1 MIKPVIPTAS
11 NPSPE
16 RKEKKY
22 AYCRKFTLP
31 TGPKSTFQALRSI
44 IDDFVLP
51 TLTDYQISTGLRNLV
66 GLDGSTLYTMEPLLL
81 QIVSEAIKNVSFPL
95 KQPTIKDLTL
105 IIAPKS
111 SCLSNSWTRG
121 KIHRDF
127 LDVDVT
133 GVYSF
138 MLFLHEVTPEN
149 GAIEYWKDSKLFPV
163 DDHHPERAMSETGAV
178 STLMVGPE
186 GTVYA
191 FDARV
196 LHRSL
201 PNKTEKWRLTLQWVV
216 TGINGTSINIIR

>member
-1 MIKPVIPTAS
+1 MAKPVALTAS
-11 NPSPE
+11 YPSPE

-22 AYCRKFTLP
+22 AYFRKFTLP
-31 TGPKSTFQALRSI
+31 TGPKSTFQSVLTI
-44 IDDFVLP
+44 LDNFVFP
-51 TLTDYQISTGLRNLV
+51 ALTDYQITTGLRNLV
-66 GLDGSTLYTMEPLLL
+66 RLDGSALEAIAPLLL
-81 QIVSEAIKNVSFPL
+81 QIVSAAIKNVSFPL
-95 KQPTIKDLTL
+95 KQPIIEDVTL
-105 IIAPKS
+105 IIAPKT
-111 SCLSNSWTRG
+111 SCLSNSWTPG

-138 MLFLHEVTPEN
+138 MLFLHKVTTEN

-163 DDHHPERAMSETGAV
+163 DDHHPERAMTETGAV
-178 STLMVGPE
+178 SKVMEGPE

-201 PNKTEKWRLTLQWVV
+201 PNKTGKWRLTLQWIA